1 MGGVQSYFSRLCDLA
16 AASESGDRLSLF
28 ALLGL
33 VLLWAFRLYTTW
45 GTWGNLSIDSGHEM
59 YVPVVLAEG
68 KMLYRDVWF
77 MHGPLSP
84 YFNSYLFRIFG
95 VHLNVLYWAGSLS
108 ALGGAFFLFF
118 TGQRLSSRLA
128 GWTAGSVLVIEAFH
142 AWHFCFPLPYG
153 FASVYGCLV
162 SCVFLW
168 LAVSAAL
175 SESVFWILGAGS
187 AAAAALLL
195 KYEFGL
201 ACYSIL
207 FLLIGLKAWRR
218 RSSGALFVDLAA
230 TLPGIVVCTAVI
242 HWMVSIGGFQFITEE
257 NIVSFPTTSFMRT
270 YGRLWMDRTGL
281 SLTPLAL
288 WEAFLRSLFFAG
300 VIFLVWSVVWW
311 KRRDPLSWSVRGGV
325 LACLIAFGILHH
337 AEGFNPLSAIFFP
350 KDMVLYVL
358 IAAVIG
364 CFCYLRRPERKQA
377 LALVILFSFAGV
389 LAARLLLH
397 NVPGWYPIYYNGP
410 TILAFFLLLRPIIP
424 RSRIADRVAL
434 RCEMLISVGC
444 LAVAASY
451 AVELM
456 AVPTDLETL
465 TTDRGTVRV
474 PRQVA
479 ENYRAAIQVM
489 KEGAAHGQMTLSVP
503 EDTSLYFLSETHCPT
518 RVFQFSPGIIPPG
531 KMTEETI
538 RQIREQ
544 PVEYLIWSNRTYP
557 DYGAPVFGKDF
568 DQTIGDYLTS
578 HYQRIGPLVPG
589 SSLGWQTSFTLWRRK
604 TDETVGAKPN

>member
-1 MGGVQSYFSRLCDLA
+1 MGGVQGYFSRLCDLA
-16 AASESGDRLSLF
+16 AARASGDRMSLF
-28 ALLGL
+28 ALLSL

-59 YVPVVLAEG
+59 YVPAVLAEG

-128 GWTAGSVLVIEAFH
+128 GWTAGSVLVIQAFH

-175 SESVFWILGAGS
+175 SENTFWILGAGS

-195 KYEFGL
+195 KYEFGM

-218 RSSGALFVDLAA
+218 RSSGALLVDLAA
-230 TLPGIVVCTAVI
+230 TLPGIAVCTVVI
-242 HWMVSIGGFQFITEE
+242 HWMVSIGGFRFITEE

-281 SLTPLAL
+281 SLTPVAL

-300 VIFLVWSVVWW
+300 VIFLVWSMVWW
-311 KRRDPLSWSVRGGV
+311 KRRDTLSWSARGGV
-325 LACLIAFGILHH
+325 LAFLMAFGILHH
-337 AEGFNPLSAIFFP
+337 AEEFNPLSAIFFP

-358 IAAVIG
+358 IAAVLG
-364 CFCYLRRPERKQA
+364 CFSYLRQPERKQA
-377 LALVILFSFAGV
+377 LALAILFSFAGV

-410 TILAFFLLLRPIIP
+410 AILAFFLLLRPIIP
-424 RSRIADRVAL
+424 RTRIADRVAL

-451 AVELM
+451 AVALM
-456 AVPTDLETL
+456 AVPTDLEAL
-465 TTDRGTVRV
+465 RTDRGTVRV

-479 ENYRAAIQVM
+479 ENYRAAIRVM
-489 KEGAAHGQMTLSVP
+489 KEAAAHGEMTLSVP

-538 RQIREQ
+538 REIREQ
-544 PVEYLIWSNRTYP
+544 PVGYLIWSNRTYP

-568 DQTIGDYLTS
+568 DQTIGDYLAS

-589 SSLGWQTSFTLWRRK
+589 SSLGWQASFTLWRRK
-604 TDETVGAKPN
+604 TDQTAGAKQN

>member
-1 MGGVQSYFSRLCDLA
+1 MSF
-16 AASESGDRLSLF
+16 F

-33 VLLWAFRLYTTW
+33 LLLWAFRLYTTW

-59 YVPVVLAEG
+59 YVPAVLAEG

-128 GWTAGSVLVIEAFH
+128 GWTAGGVLVIQAFH

-162 SCVFLW
+162 SCIFLW

-175 SESVFWILGAGS
+175 SESAFWILGAGS

-195 KYEFGL
+195 KYEFGV
-201 ACYSIL
+201 ACYAIL

-218 RSSGALFVDLAA
+218 RSSGALLLDLAA
-230 TLPGIVVCTAVI
+230 TLPGIVVCAVVI
-242 HWMVSIGGFQFITEE
+242 HWMVSIGGFRFITEE

-281 SLTPLAL
+281 SLTPAAL

-300 VIFLVWSVVWW
+300 VIFLMWSVVWW
-311 KRRDPLSWSVRGGV
+311 KRSGRFSWLVRGGV
-325 LACLIAFGILHH
+325 LVCLIAFGILHH
-337 AEGFNPLSAIFFP
+337 AEEFNPLSAIFFP

-364 CFCYLRRPERKQA
+364 CLWYLRRPERKQA
-377 LALVILFSFAGV
+377 LALVILLSFASV
-389 LAARLLLH
+389 LAVRLLLH

-410 TILAFFLLLRPIIP
+410 AILAFFLLLRPIIP
-424 RSRIADRVAL
+424 RSGIAERVAL

-451 AVELM
+451 AVALM

-479 ENYRAAIQVM
+479 ENYRAAIRVM
-489 KEGAAHGQMTLSVP
+489 KEAAAHGEMTLSVP
-503 EDTSLYFLSETHCPT
+503 EDTSLYFLSGTPCPT

-531 KMTEETI
+531 KMTEETL

-544 PVEYLIWSNRTYP
+544 PVHYLIWSNRTYP

-589 SSLGWQTSFTLWRRK
+589 SSLGWQTNFTLWIRK
-604 TDETVGAKPN
+604 TDEAVGAKQD